1 MNTNKAAKLEI
12 YHVWGTAN
20 TIGVR
25 LLYRGKT
32 LIDLAGHSAEKETLI
47 NKARTWATNQGFTV

>member
-1 MNTNKAAKLEI
+1 MKAKIEI
-12 YHVWGTAN
+12 YHVWGTSN

-32 LIDLAGHSAEKETLI
+32 LIDLSGHSAEQEALI
-47 NKARTWATNQGFTV
+47 AKARTWATNQGFTV

>member
-1 MNTNKAAKLEI
+1 MKTAKLEI
-12 YHVWGTAN
+12 YHVWGTPN
-20 TIGVR
+20 TVGVR

-47 NKARTWATNQGFTV
+47 AKARTWATNQGFTV

>member
-1 MNTNKAAKLEI
+1 MNNKTAKLEI
-12 YHVWGTAN
+12 YHVWGTSN

-32 LIDLAGHSAEKETLI
+32 LVDFAGHNAEKETLI
-47 NKARTWATNQGFTV
+47 AKAHTWATNQGYTV

>member
-1 MNTNKAAKLEI
+1 MKAKIEI
-12 YHVWGTAN
+12 YYVWGTSN

-32 LIDLAGHSAEKETLI
+32 LIDLSGQNAEKETLI
-47 NKARTWATNQGFTV
+47 AKARTWATNQGFTV

>member
-1 MNTNKAAKLEI
+1 MNNRTAKLEI
-12 YHVWGTAN
+12 YKVWGTSN

-25 LLYRGKT
+25 LLHRGRA
-32 LIDLAGHSAEKETLI
+32 LVDFMGHNAEKAELV